1 MSRIQNKSDRD
12 IIHHTPHLRADA
24 AWALYQIL
32 EHGKSTRDVMP
43 LVFVRHHQTKDRAWL
58 QETVF
63 GVLRVLP
70 TLQTWLRSLL
80 AAPLKKQQ
88 KIIEHVMM
96 IGLFQQ
102 AYMRTSVHA
111 AVSETVN
118 ASKVLKQAQ
127 LSGMVNAV
135 LRNFER
141 NNVQE
146 QPIEAPHAQAN
157 LPKWLYKQLA
167 NAYPEQL
174 STISIAMQ
182 TKAPLWLRVNLQ
194 YISIDDYSALLN
206 DEGIGHDCIPPRA
219 IKLHAYADVTHLP
232 LFHEGGFAVQD
243 MAAQLAAGLLSIDD
257 KDIVLD
263 ACSAPGGKTAAL
275 IEANPMLG
283 EIYAIDSI
291 AERNIRTVEN
301 LERLGHFARLSERLH
316 VLDLDASDEGSFRQL
331 PKFNKIL
338 LDAPCSATGVIRR
351 HPDIKWHRKASD
363 IEALVAL
370 QRDILEQ
377 TWRALLPGGTLLY
390 ATCSVLPQENT
401 QQIKHFLAE
410 HTDATLI
417 PIREEESIEH
427 PGWQILPGEADM
439 DGFFYAR
446 LLKSQ

>member
-1 MSRIQNKSDRD
+1 MARTHDKSNRSA
-12 IIHHTPHLRADA
+12 ISHQVHLRADA
-24 AWALYQIL
+24 AWVLYQVL

-43 LVFVRHHQTKDRAWL
+43 LVFARHHQAKDRAWL

-80 AAPLKKQQ
+80 TTPLKKQQ
-88 KIIEHVMM
+88 KIIEHVIM

-102 AYMRTSVHA
+102 AYMRTSLHA
-111 AVSETVN
+111 AVSETVD
-118 ASKVLKQAQ
+118 ASKILKQPQ
-127 LSGMVNAV
+127 LSGMVNAI

-146 QPIEAPHAQAN
+146 QAIEAPHAQAN
-157 LPKWLYKQLA
+157 LPKWLYKKLA
-167 NAYPEQL
+167 SAYPLQISQL
-174 STISIAMQ
+174 SAAMQ

-194 YISIDDYSALLN
+194 FISIEDYSKLLN
-206 DEGIGHDCIPPRA
+206 DGDIAHDCIPPSA
-219 IKLHAYADVTHLP
+219 IKLHNYIDVTRLP
-232 LFHEGGFAVQD
+232 LFDEGGFAIQD
-243 MAAQLAAGLLSIDD
+243 MAAQLAAILLSIEDGD
-257 KDIVLD
+257 VVLD
-263 ACSAPGGKTAAL
+263 ACAAPGGKTAAL

-283 EIYAIDSI
+283 QLYAIDSVS
-291 AERNIRTVEN
+291 ERNTRTFDN
-301 LERLGHFARLSERLH
+301 LERLGHLARLDDRLH
-316 VLDLDASDEGSFRQL
+316 VLNLDASDENSYLQL

-363 IEALVAL
+363 IETLVEL
-370 QRDILEQ
+370 QREILEQ

-390 ATCSVLPQENT
+390 ATCSILPQENT
-401 QQIKHFLAE
+401 DQVKLFLDT
-410 HTDATLI
+410 HTDAQLA
-417 PIREEESIEH
+417 PIKEEESSEH

-446 LLKSQ
+446 LLKSP